1 MAQGLSITAQ
11 AEAISA
17 RINRTLKA
25 ASVRA
30 LNDGAWHLRNLSVKA
45 AETKKGA
52 HREGKRLWQSI
63 KVESATAQTMR
74 SLVYLDTSASGVPH
88 AAAVHENRHGYNG
101 LTNRSGG
108 SFMFVP
114 IHALANKHKL
124 HAQDAEQRGLRGWM
138 VNGAKS
144 RPVGAWSKQD
154 LRDRAAGKEVVVHY
168 LLKRSVDIPRNDRCG
183 FLTDTARNKWR
194 EIQGVMRNTV
204 WDVVKAL
211 MSQMTGAR
219 R

>member
-11 AEAISA
+11 AEAISV
-17 RINRTLKA
+17 RINRTLHA

-30 LNDGAWHLRNLSVKA
+30 LNDGAWHLRNLAVKA
-45 AETKKGA
+45 SSGRGA
-52 HREGKRLWQSI
+52 HREGKRLWQAI
-63 KVESATAQTMR
+63 QVQSATAQTKR
-74 SLVYLDTSASGVPH
+74 STVYLDTSGGGVPH
-88 AAAVHENRHGYNG
+88 AAAVHENRNGYNG
-101 LTNRSGG
+101 LTNKSGG
-108 SFMFVP
+108 TFMFVP

-124 HAQDAEQRGLRGWM
+124 HAFDAETRHLRGWM
-138 VNGAKS
+138 VAGAKS

-154 LRDRAAGKEVVVHY
+154 LLDRAAGKEVTVHY
-168 LLKRSVDIPRNDRCG
+168 LLKRAVDIPPNRRAG
-183 FLTDTARNKWR
+183 FLTDTARNRWR